1 MNGVSEALLEELL
14 KSSQAQTA
22 VLQKLAGSFT
32 STSGS
37 APAAGIASMG
47 KAASAA
53 GIALTVVQTGFNL
66 LSGLLSTMGS
76 IIGQTIGHFVNLGEN
91 LFNFA
96 KQAAYGTAQ
105 LSDFIKVFQ
114 DLPLVG
120 KAFQLFAGVI
130 KYQEELLVVYRNLS
144 NSGATFGGSLQAMN
158 SAANRAYMSLGEF
171 SSVVS
176 NNADLFSGLGAGLVD
191 KGIVAFVDA
200 NKRLMGPD
208 SEYSQGIL
216 GLGVSAEQ
224 ASEFLTTTMRSQGF
238 KDRQATATADQLAKY
253 TNEYVKTLDEMSRLT
268 GVRRDQ
274 LDAEVKK
281 AEGDQLFQTFKDG
294 LDSASSA
301 AVQNMLAMAA
311 PFGTAAVEEVKNR
324 LRGLDTPITEA
335 GTNLAIMSG
344 GASLAGEGLRK
355 ALKGTAEEQQA
366 AMSRYLGNIATA
378 TGGLVKSVGTVGQAA
393 GVLGNMVPAEF
404 QRISRIMQAGGL
416 TFEQAM
422 KKSAEESAKAAKGP
436 AGAFAR
442 AQQDVK
448 LFGSNMNEI
457 FMRLIAPIVG
467 PLTEFSSGLLQSITA
482 FTSSKGFNDT
492 IKEVTTIMDDSFKW
506 VKTAFTEIKTA
517 FASGGLEGGFS
528 KLFEKAGQGITNIW
542 KFLEPGFTKLWESA
556 KPALVTAFNGL
567 VDFISPYLKKVLDSM
582 LDSVSD
588 WISEKTGVG
597 ESKSQRIERQTIEE
611 SGAYKSWIEDQRKK
625 TRGTQQLTLTGWK
638 DMDKQTLMELFKMD
652 YEKRGGAGGG
662 RGMMN
667 PGDVRHSGTIGM
679 TGNWWEKKDAT
690 LNVQA
695 GESVVTQAQ
704 MDQIVNTAS
713 QSGMAQSIQQL
724 NSLTAQMLAVMKQT
738 ADNTKRTYDATRAL
752 NGDLFQVA

>member
-14 KSSQAQTA
+14 KSNQAQVA
-22 VLQKLAGSFT
+22 ILQKLANSFS
-32 STSGS
+32 STNASS
-37 APAAGIASMG
+37 PTAGLAGVS
-47 KAASAA
+47 KAATGVSV
-53 GIALTVVQTGFNL
+53 ALNVLQSGFNL
-66 LSGLLSTMGS
+66 LSGLLSNMGS

-105 LSDFIKVFQ
+105 LSDFINVFK

-120 KAFQLFAGVI
+120 RAFQLFAGVI
-130 KYQEELLVVYRNLS
+130 RYQEELLVVYRNLS

-171 SSVVS
+171 AKVVG
-176 NNADLFSGLGAGLVD
+176 NNADLFSGLGAGNVD
-191 KGIVAFVDA
+191 RGIVAFVDA

-238 KDRQATATADQLAKY
+238 KDKQATATADQLAKY

-281 AEGDQLFQTFKDG
+281 AESDQLFQTFTDG

-366 AMSRYLGNIATA
+366 AMSRYLGNIASA

-422 KKSAEESAKAAKGP
+422 KKAAEDSAKAAKGP
-436 AGAFAR
+436 AGAFAE
-442 AQQDVK
+442 AQQNVK
-448 LFGSNMNEI
+448 RFGSNMNEI

-467 PLTEFSSGLLQSITA
+467 PLTEFSTVLLQSIIS
-482 FTSSKGFNDT
+482 FTSSDGFNKT
-492 IKEVTTIMDDSFKW
+492 IKEVTKIMDASFKW
-506 VKTAFTEIKTA
+506 VGTAFTDLQ
-517 FASGGLEGGFS
+517 ASYKEGGFKGLFS
-528 KLFEKAGQGITNIW
+528 KLGQKLGEAFNNT
-542 KFLEPGFTKLWESA
+542 KEFLTPLWEGI
-556 KPALVTAFNGL
+556 KPALLQVWDTILKPAFLDLLDLMWGA
-567 VDFISPYLKKVLDSM
+567 FKEWAFGPSAKTLKEQGQNKKNAKVAGEVNDKFYENQLFNSWQTKVL
-582 LDSVSD
+582 L
-588 WISEKTGVG
+588 
-597 ESKSQRIERQTIEE
+597 
-611 SGAYKSWIEDQRKK
+611 
-625 TRGTQQLTLTGWK
+625 
-638 DMDKQTLMELFKMD
+638 
-652 YEKRGGAGGG
+652 
-662 RGMMN
+662 
-667 PGDVRHSGTIGM
+667 
-679 TGNWWEKKDAT
+679 
-690 LNVQA
+690 
-695 GESVVTQAQ
+695 
-704 MDQIVNTAS
+704 
-713 QSGMAQSIQQL
+713 
-724 NSLTAQMLAVMKQT
+724 MLAHHKLK
-738 ADNTKRTYDATRAL
+738 N
-752 NGDLFQVA
+752 

>member
-14 KSSQAQTA
+14 KSNQAQVA
-22 VLQKLAGSFT
+22 ILQKLANSFS
-32 STSGS
+32 STNASS
-37 APAAGIASMG
+37 PTAGLAGMS
-47 KAASAA
+47 KATT
-53 GIALTVVQTGFNL
+53 GVNIALNVLQSGFNL
-66 LSGLLSTMGS
+66 LSGLLSRMGS
-76 IIGQTIGHFVNLGEN
+76 IVGQTIGHFVNLSEN

-105 LSDFIKVFQ
+105 LSNFIEVFK

-120 KAFQLFAGVI
+120 RAFQLFAGVI
-130 KYQEELLVVYRNLS
+130 RYQEELLGVYRNLS

-171 SSVVS
+171 AKVVG
-176 NNADLFSGLGAGLVD
+176 NNSDLFSGLGAGNVD
-191 KGIVAFVDA
+191 RGIVAFVDA

-366 AMSRYLGNIATA
+366 AMSRYLGNIASA

-422 KKSAEESAKAAKGP
+422 KKAAEDSAKAAKGP
-436 AGAFAR
+436 AGAFAE
-442 AQQDVK
+442 AQQNVK
-448 LFGSNMNEI
+448 RFGSNMNEV
-457 FMRLIAPIVG
+457 FMKLIG
-467 PLTEFSSGLLQSITA
+467 PLVEPLVKFSGGLLESINTLISSDGFAAVVDKVTKTMTKMIEWAGGA
-482 FTSSKGFNDT
+482 FKKISDAFGDGDWKKAFSEAFKQLKEGLGNIWEV
-492 IKEVTTIMDDSFKW
+492 IKPTMVELWNTVLKPAFVGLLDLMWGAFKEWLFGPSAQQLQDQGQQKKEQKVAVRVDEAYYKNQATEQLAGKEGVTTIQINELAK
-506 VKTAFTEIKTA
+506 
-517 FASGGLEGGFS
+517 
-528 KLFEKAGQGITNIW
+528 KLKEQAIAENEAEMRRLNARNQAQ
-542 KFLEPGFTKLWESA
+542 P
-556 KPALVTAFNGL
+556 P
-567 VDFISPYLKKVLDSM
+567 
-582 LDSVSD
+582 
-588 WISEKTGVG
+588 
-597 ESKSQRIERQTIEE
+597 
-611 SGAYKSWIEDQRKK
+611 
-625 TRGTQQLTLTGWK
+625 
-638 DMDKQTLMELFKMD
+638 
-652 YEKRGGAGGG
+652 
-662 RGMMN
+662 
-667 PGDVRHSGTIGM
+667 VRHSGTIGM

-690 LNVQA
+690 LAVQA
-695 GESVVTQAQ
+695 GESVVTKSQ
-704 MDQIVNTAS
+704 MDQIINTAS
-713 QSGMAQSIQQL
+713 QTGMAESIQQL

>member
-1 MNGVSEALLEELL
+1 
-14 KSSQAQTA
+14 
-22 VLQKLAGSFT
+22 
-32 STSGS
+32 
-37 APAAGIASMG
+37 
-47 KAASAA
+47 
-53 GIALTVVQTGFNL
+53 
-66 LSGLLSTMGS
+66 
-76 IIGQTIGHFVNLGEN
+76 
-91 LFNFA
+91 
-96 KQAAYGTAQ
+96 
-105 LSDFIKVFQ
+105 
-114 DLPLVG
+114 
-120 KAFQLFAGVI
+120 
-130 KYQEELLVVYRNLS
+130 
-144 NSGATFGGSLQAMN
+144 MN
-158 SAANRAYMSLGEF
+158 SAANQAYMTLGEF
-171 SSVVS
+171 SKVVG
-176 NNADLFSGLGAGLVD
+176 NNADLFSGLGAGNVD
-191 KGIVAFVDA
+191 RGIVAFVDA

-238 KDRQATATADQLAKY
+238 KDKQSTATADQLAKY

-422 KKSAEESAKAAKGP
+422 KKSAEEAAKAAKGP
-436 AGAFAR
+436 AGAFAQ
-442 AQQDVK
+442 AQQNVK
-448 LFGSNMNEI
+448 LFGSNINEI

-467 PLTEFSSGLLQSITA
+467 PLTEFSSVLLKSITSFTSSEGFNKTIEAVTKIMDDVFKWMGNA
-482 FTSSKGFNDT
+482 FTSISKAFGKEQNWKAAIEETFSQVAKGFGN
-492 IKEVTTIMDDSFKW
+492 V
-506 VKTAFTEIKTA
+506 
-517 FASGGLEGGFS
+517 
-528 KLFEKAGQGITNIW
+528 W
-542 KFLEPGFTKLWESA
+542 KFLEPGFIIIWESM
-556 KPALVTAFNGL
+556 KPIIVNMFKDIFRLMKDALIGPEVTKENEASFVKQNEINKSVMTVGERTATFMAEFLEGALGL
-567 VDFISPYLKKVLDSM
+567 VNSDLAKRIAADRVISDTKAG
-582 LDSVSD
+582 
-588 WISEKTGVG
+588 IATGRLNPGKDGNKVG
-597 ESKSQRIERQTIEE
+597 EVTP
-611 SGAYKSWIEDQRKK
+611 
-625 TRGTQQLTLTGWK
+625 T
-638 DMDKQTLMELFKMD
+638 
-652 YEKRGGAGGG
+652 
-662 RGMMN
+662 
-667 PGDVRHSGTIGM
+667 RHSGTIGM

-690 LNVQA
+690 LEVQA
-695 GESVVTQAQ
+695 GESVVTQSQ

>member
-14 KSSQAQTA
+14 KSNQAQVA
-22 VLQKLAGSFT
+22 VLQKLANSFS
-32 STSGS
+32 STNASS
-37 APAAGIASMG
+37 PTAGLAGMS
-47 KAASAA
+47 KATT
-53 GIALTVVQTGFNL
+53 GVNIALNVLQSGFNL
-66 LSGLLSTMGS
+66 LSGLLSRMGS
-76 IIGQTIGHFVNLGEN
+76 IVGQTIGHFVNLSEN

-105 LSDFIKVFQ
+105 LSNFIEVFK

-120 KAFQLFAGVI
+120 RAFQLFAGVI
-130 KYQEELLVVYRNLS
+130 RYQEELLGVYRNLS

-171 SSVVS
+171 AKVVG
-176 NNADLFSGLGAGLVD
+176 NNSDLFSGLGAGNVD
-191 KGIVAFVDA
+191 RGIVAFVDA

-366 AMSRYLGNIATA
+366 AMSRYLGNIASA

-422 KKSAEESAKAAKGP
+422 KKAAEDSAKAAKGP
-436 AGAFAR
+436 AGAFAE
-442 AQQDVK
+442 AQQNVK
-448 LFGSNMNEI
+448 RFGSNMNEV
-457 FMRLIAPIVG
+457 FMKLIG
-467 PLTEFSSGLLQSITA
+467 PLVEPLVKFSGGLLESINTLISSDGFAAVVDKVTKTMTKMIEWAGGA
-482 FTSSKGFNDT
+482 FKKISDAFGDGDWKKAFSEAFKQLKEGLGNIWEV
-492 IKEVTTIMDDSFKW
+492 IKPTMVELWNTVLKPAFVGLLDLMWGAFKEWLFGPSAQQLQDQGQQKKEQKVAVRVDEAYYKNQATEQLAGKEGVTTIQINELAK
-506 VKTAFTEIKTA
+506 
-517 FASGGLEGGFS
+517 
-528 KLFEKAGQGITNIW
+528 KLKEQAIAENEAEMRRLNARNQAQ
-542 KFLEPGFTKLWESA
+542 P
-556 KPALVTAFNGL
+556 P
-567 VDFISPYLKKVLDSM
+567 
-582 LDSVSD
+582 
-588 WISEKTGVG
+588 
-597 ESKSQRIERQTIEE
+597 
-611 SGAYKSWIEDQRKK
+611 
-625 TRGTQQLTLTGWK
+625 
-638 DMDKQTLMELFKMD
+638 
-652 YEKRGGAGGG
+652 
-662 RGMMN
+662 
-667 PGDVRHSGTIGM
+667 VRHSGTIGM

-690 LNVQA
+690 LAVQA
-695 GESVVTQAQ
+695 GESVVTKSQ
-704 MDQIVNTAS
+704 MDQIINTAS
-713 QSGMAQSIQQL
+713 QTGMAESIQQL

>member
-14 KSSQAQTA
+14 KSNQAQVA
-22 VLQKLAGSFT
+22 VLQKLANSFSSTNASSPTAGLAGT
-32 STSGS
+32 S
-37 APAAGIASMG
+37 
-47 KAASAA
+47 KAATGLSV
-53 GIALTVVQTGFNL
+53 ALNVLQSGFNL
-66 LSGLLSTMGS
+66 LSGLLSRMGS
-76 IIGQTIGHFVNLGEN
+76 IVGQTIGHFVNLGEN

-105 LSDFIKVFQ
+105 LSDFINVFK

-120 KAFQLFAGVI
+120 RAFQLFAGVI

-144 NSGATFGGSLQAMN
+144 NSGATFGGSLQSMN
-158 SAANRAYMSLGEF
+158 SAANQAYMSLGEF
-171 SSVVS
+171 AKVVG
-176 NNADLFSGLGAGLVD
+176 NNSDLFSGLGAGNVD
-191 KGIVAFVDA
+191 RGIVAFVDA

-224 ASEFLTTTMRSQGF
+224 ASEFLTTTMRAQGF
-238 KDRQATATADQLAKY
+238 KDKQSTATADQLAKY
-253 TNEYVKTLDEMSRLT
+253 TNDYVKTLDEMSRLT

-281 AEGDQLFQTFKDG
+281 AEGDQLFQTY
-294 LDSASSA
+294 LDSLDAGSSA

-366 AMSRYLGNIATA
+366 AMSRYLGNIASA

-422 KKSAEESAKAAKGP
+422 KKAAEDSAKAAKGP
-436 AGAFAR
+436 AGAFAE
-442 AQQDVK
+442 AQQNVK
-448 LFGSNMNEI
+448 RFGSNMNEI
-457 FMRLIAPIVG
+457 FMKLIG
-467 PLTEFSSGLLQSITA
+467 PLVEPL
-482 FTSSKGFNDT
+482 
-492 IKEVTTIMDDSFKW
+492 
-506 VKTAFTEIKTA
+506 VKF
-517 FASGGLEGGFS
+517 SGGLLESINTLISSDGFAAVVDKVTKTMTKMIEWAGGAFKKISDAFGDGDWKKAFSEAFKQLKEGLG
-528 KLFEKAGQGITNIW
+528 NIW
-542 KFLEPGFTKLWESA
+542 EVIKPTMVELWNTVL
-556 KPALVTAFNGL
+556 KPAFVGLLDLMWGAFKEWLFGPSAQQLQEQGQQKKEQKVAVRVDEAYYKNQATEQLAGKEGVTAIQINEL
-567 VDFISPYLKKVLDSM
+567 AKKLKEQAIAENEAEMRRLNA
-582 LDSVSD
+582 
-588 WISEKTGVG
+588 
-597 ESKSQRIERQTIEE
+597 R
-611 SGAYKSWIEDQRKK
+611 
-625 TRGTQQLTLTGWK
+625 TQAQ
-638 DMDKQTLMELFKMD
+638 
-652 YEKRGGAGGG
+652 
-662 RGMMN
+662 
-667 PGDVRHSGTIGM
+667 PPVRHSGTIGM

-690 LNVQA
+690 LAVQA
-695 GESVVTQAQ
+695 GESVVTKSQ
-704 MDQIVNTAS
+704 MDQIINTAS
-713 QSGMAQSIQQL
+713 QTGMAESIQQL
-724 NSLTAQMLAVMKQT
+724 NSLTAQMLSVMKQT